1 MPTSRSW
8 LPGFIALGVVWGSSF
23 LFIEWA
29 LQAFTPVG
37 VAFLRGA
44 LGSLSLLAFA
54 AVLKVELP
62 RKPIEW
68 FHISVVA
75 ILLNAAPGFL
85 FAFGQQYVT
94 SVMAGILNAT
104 TPLMTLL
111 VMTVIFRSERVNL
124 NQLVG
129 LAIGFVGVALVSG
142 VIHGLGENKIVGV
155 AALLGATFCYGLS
168 FPYARRFVTPLRYSN
183 TALATAQVTA
193 SAVTLL
199 PFALIG
205 GVVSAPLSATPVI
218 GVVLLGVLGTGFAY
232 IWNYRNMK
240 LAGSAIASS
249 VTYITPVVAAV
260 LGVAFLGEH
269 LSWDQVAGGLLVL
282 LGAAMIQNRLTLLRP
297 SGYQSDLGSAPR
309 AK

>member
-1 MPTSRSW
+1 VTSSRAW

-29 LQAFTPVG
+29 LQAFTPIG

-44 LGSLSLLAFA
+44 LGSLSLLGFA
-54 AVLKVELP
+54 LALKVELP
-62 RKPIEW
+62 TKLTEW
-68 FHISVVA
+68 WHISVVA

-111 VMTVIFRSERVNL
+111 VMTVIFRSEKVNA

-129 LAIGFVGVALVSG
+129 LTIGFIGVALVSG
-142 VIHGLGENKIVGV
+142 VIHGLGENKFVGV

-168 FPYARRFVTPLRYSN
+168 FPYARHFVTPLRYSN
-183 TALATAQVTA
+183 TALAAAQVTA
-193 SAVTLL
+193 SAVILL
-199 PFALIG
+199 PFALVG
-205 GVVSAPLSATPVI
+205 GVVSAPLSATPII

-269 LSWDQVAGGLLVL
+269 LTWDQLAGGLLVL
-282 LGAAMIQNRLTLLRP
+282 LGAAMIQNRVRLV
-297 SGYQSDLGSAPR
+297 GAPQP
-309 AK
+309 

>member
-1 MPTSRSW
+1 MPSSRAW
-8 LPGFIALGVVWGSSF
+8 LPGFIALGIVWGSSF

-54 AVLKVELP
+54 AGLRVELP

-75 ILLNAAPGFL
+75 VLLNAAPGFL

-111 VMTVIFRSERVNL
+111 VMTLVFRAERVTA
-124 NQLVG
+124 NQIVG
-129 LAIGFVGVALVSG
+129 LLAGFFGVALVSG
-142 VIHGLGENKIVGV
+142 VLHGLGENKIIGV

-193 SAVTLL
+193 SAVILL

-205 GVVSAPLSATPVI
+205 GFVSAPLSVTPVI

-282 LGAAMIQNRLTLLRP
+282 LGAAMIQNRLKLIPQR
-297 SGYQSDLGSAPR
+297 QN
-309 AK
+309 

>member
-1 MPTSRSW
+1 MPTSRAW
-8 LPGFIALGVVWGSSF
+8 LPGFIALGTVWGSSF

-29 LQAFTPVG
+29 LQAFSPLG

-44 LGSLSLLAFA
+44 LGSLSLLGFA
-54 AVLKVELP
+54 AVLRVELP
-62 RKPIEW
+62 RKLIEW
-68 FHISVVA
+68 WHISVVA

-111 VMTVIFRSERVNL
+111 VMTLVFRAEKVNA
-124 NQLVG
+124 NQIVG
-129 LAIGFVGVALVSG
+129 LVAGFGGVALVSG
-142 VIHGLGENKIVGV
+142 VLHGLGENKLIGV

-168 FPYARRFVTPLRYSN
+168 FPYARRFVTPLPYSN

-193 SAVTLL
+193 SAVILL

-205 GVVSAPLSATPVI
+205 GITAGPVSTTPLVGI
-218 GVVLLGVLGTGFAY
+218 VLLGVLGTGFAY

-269 LSWDQVAGGLLVL
+269 LTWDQVAGGLLVL
-282 LGAAMIQNRLTLLRP
+282 AGAAMIQNRLTLVR
-297 SGYQSDLGSAPR
+297 SRDHHNDRGSAPS

>member
-1 MPTSRSW
+1 MPSSRAW
-8 LPGFIALGVVWGSSF
+8 LPGFIALGIVWGSSF

-68 FHISVVA
+68 FHISVLAV
-75 ILLNAAPGFL
+75 LLNAAPGFL

-111 VMTVIFRSERVNL
+111 VMTLVFRAERVTA
-124 NQLVG
+124 NQIVG
-129 LAIGFVGVALVSG
+129 LVAGFFGVALVSG
-142 VIHGLGENKIVGV
+142 VLHGLGENKIIGV

-193 SAVTLL
+193 SAVILL

-205 GVVSAPLSATPVI
+205 GFVSAPLSVTPVI

-282 LGAAMIQNRLTLLRP
+282 LGAAMIQNRLKLIPQR
-297 SGYQSDLGSAPR
+297 QN
-309 AK
+309 

>member
-1 MPTSRSW
+1 MPSSRAW
-8 LPGFIALGVVWGSSF
+8 LPGFIALGIVWGSSF

-68 FHISVVA
+68 FHISVLAV
-75 ILLNAAPGFL
+75 LLNAAPGFL

-111 VMTVIFRSERVNL
+111 AMTLVFRAERVTA
-124 NQLVG
+124 NQIVG
-129 LAIGFVGVALVSG
+129 LVAGFFGVALVSG
-142 VIHGLGENKIVGV
+142 VLHGLGENKMIGV

-193 SAVTLL
+193 SAVILL

-205 GVVSAPLSATPVI
+205 GFVSAPLSVTPVI

-282 LGAAMIQNRLTLLRP
+282 LGAAMIQNRLKLIPQR
-297 SGYQSDLGSAPR
+297 QN
-309 AK
+309 

>member
-1 MPTSRSW
+1 VTSSRAW

-29 LQAFTPVG
+29 LQAFTPIG

-44 LGSLSLLAFA
+44 LGSLSLLGFA
-54 AVLKVELP
+54 LALKVELP
-62 RKPIEW
+62 TKLTEW
-68 FHISVVA
+68 WHISVVA

-111 VMTVIFRSERVNL
+111 VMTVIFRSEKVNA

-129 LAIGFVGVALVSG
+129 LTIGFIGVALVSG
-142 VIHGLGENKIVGV
+142 VIHGLGENKFVGV

-168 FPYARRFVTPLRYSN
+168 FPYARHFVTPLRYSN
-183 TALATAQVTA
+183 TALAAAQVTG
-193 SAVTLL
+193 SAVILL
-199 PFALIG
+199 PFALVG
-205 GVVSAPLSATPVI
+205 GVVSAPLSATPII

-269 LSWDQVAGGLLVL
+269 LTWDQLAGGLLVL
-282 LGAAMIQNRLTLLRP
+282 LGAAMIQNRVRLV
-297 SGYQSDLGSAPR
+297 GAPQP
-309 AK
+309 

>member
-1 MPTSRSW
+1 MTSSRAW
-8 LPGFIALGVVWGSSF
+8 LPGFIALGIFWGSSF
-23 LFIEWA
+23 LLIEWA

-44 LGSLSLLAFA
+44 LGSLTLLAFA
-54 AVLKVELP
+54 AALRVELP
-62 RKPIEW
+62 RKPSEW
-68 FHISVVA
+68 FHVSVVA
-75 ILLNAAPGFL
+75 VLLNAAPGFL

-104 TPLMTLL
+104 TPLMTLI
-111 VMTVIFRSERVNL
+111 VMTVIFRSEKVTA
-124 NQLVG
+124 NQLAG
-129 LAIGFVGVALVSG
+129 LAIGFIGVALVSG
-142 VIHGLGENKIVGV
+142 VIHGLGENKLVGV
-155 AALLGATFCYGLS
+155 AALLGATLCYGLS
-168 FPYARRFVTPLRYSN
+168 FPYARRFVTPMSYSN
-183 TALATAQVTA
+183 TALAAAQVTA
-193 SAVTLL
+193 SAVILL
-199 PFALIG
+199 PFAIIG
-205 GVVSAPLSATPVI
+205 GVASGPISPTPVI

-249 VTYITPVVAAV
+249 VTYITPVVAAA

-282 LGAAMIQNRLTLLRP
+282 LGAAMIQNRLTLIRP
-297 SGYQSDLGSAPR
+297 GGYHSDLGSAPN

>member
-1 MPTSRSW
+1 VTSSRAW

-29 LQAFTPVG
+29 LQAFTPIG
-37 VAFLRGA
+37 VALLRGA
-44 LGSLSLLAFA
+44 LGSLSLLGFA
-54 AVLKVELP
+54 LALKVELP
-62 RKPIEW
+62 TKLTEW
-68 FHISVVA
+68 WHISVVA

-111 VMTVIFRSERVNL
+111 VMTVIFRSEKVNA

-129 LAIGFVGVALVSG
+129 LTIGFIGVALVSG
-142 VIHGLGENKIVGV
+142 VIHGLGENKFVGV

-168 FPYARRFVTPLRYSN
+168 FPYARHFVTPLRYSN
-183 TALATAQVTA
+183 TALAAAQVTG
-193 SAVTLL
+193 SAVILL
-199 PFALIG
+199 PFALVG
-205 GVVSAPLSATPVI
+205 GVVSAPLSATPII

-269 LSWDQVAGGLLVL
+269 LTWDQLAGGLLVL
-282 LGAAMIQNRLTLLRP
+282 LGAAMIQNRVRLV
-297 SGYQSDLGSAPR
+297 GAPQP
-309 AK
+309 

>member
-1 MPTSRSW
+1 MTSSRAW

-29 LQAFTPVG
+29 LQAFTPIG

-44 LGSLSLLAFA
+44 LGSLSLLGFA
-54 AVLKVELP
+54 LALKVELP
-62 RKPIEW
+62 TKLTEW
-68 FHISVVA
+68 WHISVVA

-111 VMTVIFRSERVNL
+111 VMTVIFRSEKVNA

-129 LAIGFVGVALVSG
+129 LTIGFIGVALVSG
-142 VIHGLGENKIVGV
+142 VIHGLGENKFVGV

-168 FPYARRFVTPLRYSN
+168 FPYARHFVTPLRYSN
-183 TALATAQVTA
+183 TALAAAQVTA
-193 SAVTLL
+193 SAVILL
-199 PFALIG
+199 PFALVG
-205 GVVSAPLSATPVI
+205 GVVSAPLSATPII

-269 LSWDQVAGGLLVL
+269 LTWDQLAGGLLVL
-282 LGAAMIQNRLTLLRP
+282 LGAAMIQNRVRLV
-297 SGYQSDLGSAPR
+297 GAPQP
-309 AK
+309 

>member
-1 MPTSRSW
+1 MPSSRAW
-8 LPGFIALGVVWGSSF
+8 LPGFFALGIVWGSSF

-75 ILLNAAPGFL
+75 VLLNAAPGFL

-111 VMTVIFRSERVNL
+111 VMTLVFRAERVTA
-124 NQLVG
+124 NQIVG
-129 LAIGFVGVALVSG
+129 LVAGFFGVALVSG
-142 VIHGLGENKIVGV
+142 VLHGLGENKIIGV

-193 SAVTLL
+193 SAVILL

-205 GVVSAPLSATPVI
+205 GFVLAPLSVTPVI

-282 LGAAMIQNRLTLLRP
+282 LGAAMIQNRLKLIPQR
-297 SGYQSDLGSAPR
+297 QN
-309 AK
+309 

>member
-1 MPTSRSW
+1 MPSSRAW
-8 LPGFIALGVVWGSSF
+8 LPGFFALGIVWGSSF

-68 FHISVVA
+68 FHISVLAV
-75 ILLNAAPGFL
+75 LLNAAPGFL

-111 VMTVIFRSERVNL
+111 VMTLVFRAERVTA
-124 NQLVG
+124 NQIVG
-129 LAIGFVGVALVSG
+129 LVAGFFGVALVSG
-142 VIHGLGENKIVGV
+142 VLHGLGENKIIGV

-193 SAVTLL
+193 SAVILL

-205 GVVSAPLSATPVI
+205 GFVSAPLSVTPVI

-282 LGAAMIQNRLTLLRP
+282 LGAAMIQNRLKLIPQR
-297 SGYQSDLGSAPR
+297 QN
-309 AK
+309 

>member
-1 MPTSRSW
+1 MTSSRAW
-8 LPGFIALGVVWGSSF
+8 LPGFVALGIIWGSSF

-37 VAFLRGA
+37 VALLRGA

-62 RKPIEW
+62 RKLIEW

-111 VMTVIFRSERVNL
+111 VMTVIFRSEKINL

-129 LAIGFVGVALVSG
+129 LALGFIGVALVSG
-142 VIHGLGENKIVGV
+142 VIHGLGENKVVGV

-183 TALATAQVTA
+183 TSLATAQVTA
-193 SAVTLL
+193 SAVILL
-199 PFALIG
+199 PFALVG
-205 GVVSAPLSATPVI
+205 GVVSAPLSASPVI

-282 LGAAMIQNRLTLLRP
+282 LGAAMIQKRLSLIRP
-297 SGYQSDLGSAPR
+297 RGHHSDLGSAPS

>member
-1 MPTSRSW
+1 MTSTKAW
-8 LPGFIALGVVWGSSF
+8 LPGFIALGLVWGSSF
-23 LFIEWA
+23 LFIEWS
-29 LQAFTPVG
+29 LQSFTPIG

-44 LGSLSLLAFA
+44 LGALSLLGFA
-54 AVLKVELP
+54 ALLRVQLP
-62 RKPIEW
+62 NKLIEW
-68 FHISVVA
+68 GHLAVVA
-75 ILLNAAPGFL
+75 TLLNAAPGFL

-111 VMTVIFRSERVNL
+111 VMTVIFRAEKVTA
-124 NQLVG
+124 NQILGLVV
-129 LAIGFVGVALVSG
+129 GFVGVALVSG
-142 VIHGLGENKIVGV
+142 VVHGLGENKLVGV

-168 FPYARRFVTPLRYSN
+168 FPYARRFVTPLPYSN
-183 TALATAQVTA
+183 TALAAAQVSA
-193 SAVTLL
+193 SAIILL
-199 PFALIG
+199 PFALLG
-205 GVVSAPLSATPVI
+205 GIMSAPVTPVSM
-218 GVVLLGVLGTGFAY
+218 VSVALLGLLGTGFAY

-269 LSWDQVAGGLLVL
+269 LTIDQVAGGVLVL
-282 LGAAMIQNRLTLLRP
+282 AGAAMIQNRLVLVGR
-297 SGYQSDLGSAPR
+297 SAHHSARGSAPK

>member
-1 MPTSRSW
+1 MPTSRAW
-8 LPGFIALGVVWGSSF
+8 LPGFIALGTVWGSSF

-29 LQAFTPVG
+29 LQAFSPLG

-44 LGSLSLLAFA
+44 LGSLSLLGFA
-54 AVLKVELP
+54 AVLRVELP
-62 RKPIEW
+62 RKLIEW
-68 FHISVVA
+68 WHISVVA

-111 VMTVIFRSERVNL
+111 VMTLVFRAEKVNA
-124 NQLVG
+124 NQIVG
-129 LAIGFVGVALVSG
+129 LVAGFGGVALVSG
-142 VIHGLGENKIVGV
+142 VLHGLGENKLIGV

-193 SAVTLL
+193 SAVILL

-205 GVVSAPLSATPVI
+205 GITAGPVSTTPLVGI
-218 GVVLLGVLGTGFAY
+218 VLLGVLGTGFAY

-240 LAGSAIASS
+240 LAGSAVASS

-269 LSWDQVAGGLLVL
+269 LTWDQVAGGLLVL
-282 LGAAMIQNRLTLLRP
+282 AGAAMIQNRLTLVR
-297 SGYQSDLGSAPR
+297 SRDHHNDRGSAPS

>member
-1 MPTSRSW
+1 MPSSRAW
-8 LPGFIALGVVWGSSF
+8 LPGFIALGIVWGSSF

-54 AVLKVELP
+54 AVLRVELP

-75 ILLNAAPGFL
+75 VLLNAAPGFL

-111 VMTVIFRSERVNL
+111 VMTLVFRAERVTA
-124 NQLVG
+124 NQIVG
-129 LAIGFVGVALVSG
+129 LLAGFFGVALVSG
-142 VIHGLGENKIVGV
+142 VLHGLGENKIIGV

-193 SAVTLL
+193 SAVILL

-205 GVVSAPLSATPVI
+205 GFVSAPLSVTPVI

-282 LGAAMIQNRLTLLRP
+282 LGAAMIQNRLKLIPQR
-297 SGYQSDLGSAPR
+297 QN
-309 AK
+309 

>member
-1 MPTSRSW
+1 MPSSRAW
-8 LPGFIALGVVWGSSF
+8 LPGFIALGIVWGSSF

-68 FHISVVA
+68 FHISVLAV
-75 ILLNAAPGFL
+75 LLNAAPGFL

-111 VMTVIFRSERVNL
+111 VMTLVFRAERVTA
-124 NQLVG
+124 NQIVG
-129 LAIGFVGVALVSG
+129 LVAGFFGVALVSG
-142 VIHGLGENKIVGV
+142 VLHGLGENKMIGV

-193 SAVTLL
+193 SAVILL

-205 GVVSAPLSATPVI
+205 GFVSAPLSVTPVI

-282 LGAAMIQNRLTLLRP
+282 LGAAMIQNRLKLIPQR
-297 SGYQSDLGSAPR
+297 QN
-309 AK
+309 

>member
-1 MPTSRSW
+1 MPSSRAW

-68 FHISVVA
+68 FHISVLAV
-75 ILLNAAPGFL
+75 LLNAAPGFL

-111 VMTVIFRSERVNL
+111 VMTLVFRAERVTA
-124 NQLVG
+124 NQIVG
-129 LAIGFVGVALVSG
+129 LVAGFFGVALVSG
-142 VIHGLGENKIVGV
+142 VLHGLGENKMIGV

-193 SAVTLL
+193 SAVILL

-205 GVVSAPLSATPVI
+205 GFVSAPLSVTPVI

-282 LGAAMIQNRLTLLRP
+282 LGAAMIQNRLKLIPQR
-297 SGYQSDLGSAPR
+297 QN
-309 AK
+309 

>member
-1 MPTSRSW
+1 VTSSRAW
-8 LPGFIALGVVWGSSF
+8 LPGFIALGIVWGSSF

-44 LGSLSLLAFA
+44 LGSLSLLAFTA
-54 AVLKVELP
+54 ALRVELP
-62 RKPIEW
+62 RKPSEW

-75 ILLNAAPGFL
+75 VLLNAAPGFL

-104 TPLMTLL
+104 TPLMTLI
-111 VMTVIFRSERVNL
+111 VMTVIFRSEKVNA
-124 NQLVG
+124 NQLAG
-129 LAIGFVGVALVSG
+129 LAIGFIGVALVSG
-142 VIHGLGENKIVGV
+142 VIHGLGENKLVGV
-155 AALLGATFCYGLS
+155 AALLGATLCYGLS
-168 FPYARRFVTPLRYSN
+168 FPYARRFVTPMSYSN
-183 TALATAQVTA
+183 TALAAAQVTA
-193 SAVTLL
+193 SAVILL
-199 PFALIG
+199 PFAIIG
-205 GVVSAPLSATPVI
+205 GVASGPISPTPVI

-260 LGVAFLGEH
+260 LGVAFLAEH

-282 LGAAMIQNRLTLLRP
+282 LGAAMIQNRLTVIRP
-297 SGYQSDLGSAPR
+297 GGYHSDLGSAPN

>member
-1 MPTSRSW
+1 MPSSRAW
-8 LPGFIALGVVWGSSF
+8 LPGFFALGIVWGSSF

-68 FHISVVA
+68 FHISVLAV
-75 ILLNAAPGFL
+75 LLNAAPGFL

-111 VMTVIFRSERVNL
+111 VMTLVFRAERVTA
-124 NQLVG
+124 NQIVG
-129 LAIGFVGVALVSG
+129 LLAGFFGVALVSG
-142 VIHGLGENKIVGV
+142 VLHGLGENKIIGV

-193 SAVTLL
+193 SAVILL

-205 GVVSAPLSATPVI
+205 GFVSAPLSVTPVI

-282 LGAAMIQNRLTLLRP
+282 LGAAMIQNRLKLIPQR
-297 SGYQSDLGSAPR
+297 QN
-309 AK
+309 

>member
-1 MPTSRSW
+1 MPSSRAW
-8 LPGFIALGVVWGSSF
+8 LPGFIALGIVWGSSF

-75 ILLNAAPGFL
+75 VLLNAAPGFL

-111 VMTVIFRSERVNL
+111 VMTLVFRAERVTA
-124 NQLVG
+124 NQIVG
-129 LAIGFVGVALVSG
+129 LLAGFFGVALVSG
-142 VIHGLGENKIVGV
+142 VLHGLGENKIIGV

-193 SAVTLL
+193 SAVILL

-205 GVVSAPLSATPVI
+205 GFVSAPLSVTPVI

-282 LGAAMIQNRLTLLRP
+282 LGAAMIQNRLKLIPQR
-297 SGYQSDLGSAPR
+297 QN
-309 AK
+309 

>member
-1 MPTSRSW
+1 MTSSRAW

-29 LQAFTPVG
+29 LQAFTPIG
-37 VAFLRGA
+37 VALLRGA
-44 LGSLSLLAFA
+44 LGSLSLLGFA
-54 AVLKVELP
+54 LALKVELP
-62 RKPIEW
+62 TKLTEW
-68 FHISVVA
+68 WHISVVA

-111 VMTVIFRSERVNL
+111 VMTVIFRSEKVNA

-129 LAIGFVGVALVSG
+129 LTIGFIGVALVSG
-142 VIHGLGENKIVGV
+142 VIHGLGENKFVGV

-168 FPYARRFVTPLRYSN
+168 FPYARHFVTPLRYSN
-183 TALATAQVTA
+183 TALAAAQVTG
-193 SAVTLL
+193 SAVILL
-199 PFALIG
+199 PFALVG
-205 GVVSAPLSATPVI
+205 GVVSAPLSATPII

-269 LSWDQVAGGLLVL
+269 LTWDQLAGGLLVL
-282 LGAAMIQNRLTLLRP
+282 LGAAMIQNRVRLV
-297 SGYQSDLGSAPR
+297 GAPQP
-309 AK
+309 

>member
-1 MPTSRSW
+1 VPTSRAW
-8 LPGFIALGVVWGSSF
+8 LPGFIALGTVWGSSF

-29 LQAFTPVG
+29 LQAFSPLG

-44 LGSLSLLAFA
+44 LGSLSLLGFA
-54 AVLKVELP
+54 PVLRVGLP
-62 RKPIEW
+62 RKLIEW
-68 FHISVVA
+68 WHISVVA

-111 VMTVIFRSERVNL
+111 VMTLVFRAEKVNA
-124 NQLVG
+124 NQIVG
-129 LAIGFVGVALVSG
+129 LVAGFGGVALVSG
-142 VIHGLGENKIVGV
+142 VLHGLGENKLIGV

-168 FPYARRFVTPLRYSN
+168 FPYARRFVTPLPYSN

-193 SAVTLL
+193 SAVILL

-205 GVVSAPLSATPVI
+205 GITAGPVSATPLVGI
-218 GVVLLGVLGTGFAY
+218 VLLGVLGTGFAY

-269 LSWDQVAGGLLVL
+269 LTWDQVAGGLLVL
-282 LGAAMIQNRLTLLRP
+282 AGAAMIQNRVIVVR
-297 SGYQSDLGSAPR
+297 SRDYHNDRGSAPS

>member
-1 MPTSRSW
+1 VTSSRAW

-29 LQAFTPVG
+29 LQAFTPIG
-37 VAFLRGA
+37 VALLRGA
-44 LGSLSLLAFA
+44 LGSLSLLGFA
-54 AVLKVELP
+54 LALKVELP
-62 RKPIEW
+62 TKLTEW
-68 FHISVVA
+68 WHISVVA

-111 VMTVIFRSERVNL
+111 VMTVIFRSEKVNA

-129 LAIGFVGVALVSG
+129 LTIGFIGVALVSG
-142 VIHGLGENKIVGV
+142 VIHGLGENKFVGV

-168 FPYARRFVTPLRYSN
+168 FPYARHFVTPLRYSN
-183 TALATAQVTA
+183 TALAAAQVTA
-193 SAVTLL
+193 SAVILL
-199 PFALIG
+199 PFALVG
-205 GVVSAPLSATPVI
+205 GVVSAPLSATPII

-269 LSWDQVAGGLLVL
+269 LTWDQLAGGLLVL
-282 LGAAMIQNRLTLLRP
+282 LGAAMIQNRVRLV
-297 SGYQSDLGSAPR
+297 GAPQP
-309 AK
+309 

>member
-1 MPTSRSW
+1 MTSSRAW
-8 LPGFIALGVVWGSSF
+8 LPGFIALGIVWGSSF

-54 AVLKVELP
+54 AALRVELP

-111 VMTVIFRSERVNL
+111 VMTVIFRSEKVNA
-124 NQLVG
+124 NQLAG
-129 LAIGFVGVALVSG
+129 LAIGFIGVALVSG
-142 VIHGLGENKIVGV
+142 VIHGLGENKLVGV

-168 FPYARRFVTPLRYSN
+168 FPYARRFVTPMSYSN
-183 TALATAQVTA
+183 TALAAAQVTA
-193 SAVTLL
+193 SAVILL
-199 PFALIG
+199 PFAIIG
-205 GVVSAPLSATPVI
+205 GVASGPISPTPVI

-249 VTYITPVVAAV
+249 VTYITPVVAAA

-282 LGAAMIQNRLTLLRP
+282 LGAAMIQNRLTVIRP
-297 SGYQSDLGSAPR
+297 GGYHSDLGSAPN

>member
-1 MPTSRSW
+1 VPTSRAW
-8 LPGFIALGVVWGSSF
+8 LPGFIALGIVWGSSF

-29 LQAFTPVG
+29 LHAFSPLG

-44 LGSLSLLAFA
+44 LGSLSLLTFA
-54 AVLKVELP
+54 AVLRVGLP
-62 RKPIEW
+62 RKLIEW
-68 FHISVVA
+68 WHISVVA

-111 VMTVIFRSERVNL
+111 VMTLVFRAEKVNA
-124 NQLVG
+124 NQIVG
-129 LAIGFVGVALVSG
+129 LVAGFGGVALVSG
-142 VIHGLGENKIVGV
+142 VLHGLGENKLIGV

-168 FPYARRFVTPLRYSN
+168 FPYARRFVTPLPYSN

-193 SAVTLL
+193 SAVILL

-205 GVVSAPLSATPVI
+205 GITAGPVSATPLVGI
-218 GVVLLGVLGTGFAY
+218 VLLGVLGTGFAY

-260 LGVAFLGEH
+260 LGLAFLGEH
-269 LSWDQVAGGLLVL
+269 LTWDQIAGGLLVL
-282 LGAAMIQNRLTLLRP
+282 AGAAMIQNRLRVLAVRTH
-297 SGYQSDLGSAPR
+297 
-309 AK
+309 

>member
-8 LPGFIALGVVWGSSF
+8 LPGFIALGIVWGSSF

-54 AVLKVELP
+54 AVLRVELP
-62 RKPIEW
+62 RKLIEW

-75 ILLNAAPGFL
+75 ILLNAAPGFF

-111 VMTVIFRSERVNL
+111 VMTVIFRSEKVNL

-129 LAIGFVGVALVSG
+129 LAIGFIGVALVSG
-142 VIHGLGENKIVGV
+142 VIHGLGENKVVGV

-183 TALATAQVTA
+183 TSLATAQVTA
-193 SAVTLL
+193 SAVILL

-249 VTYITPVVAAV
+249 VTYVTPVVAAV

-282 LGAAMIQNRLTLLRP
+282 LGAAMIQKRLSLIRP
-297 SGYQSDLGSAPR
+297 RGHHSDLGSAPS

>member
-1 MPTSRSW
+1 MPSSRAW
-8 LPGFIALGVVWGSSF
+8 LPGFFALGIVWGSSF

-62 RKPIEW
+62 WKPIEW
-68 FHISVVA
+68 FHISVLAV
-75 ILLNAAPGFL
+75 LLNAAPGFL

-111 VMTVIFRSERVNL
+111 VMTLVFRAERVTA
-124 NQLVG
+124 NQIVG
-129 LAIGFVGVALVSG
+129 LVAGFFGVALVSG
-142 VIHGLGENKIVGV
+142 VLHGLGENKIIGV

-193 SAVTLL
+193 SAVILL

-205 GVVSAPLSATPVI
+205 GFVLAPLSVTPVI

-282 LGAAMIQNRLTLLRP
+282 LGAAMIQNRLKLIPQR
-297 SGYQSDLGSAPR
+297 QN
-309 AK
+309 

>member
-1 MPTSRSW
+1 VPTSRAW
-8 LPGFIALGVVWGSSF
+8 LPGFIALGIVWGSSF

-29 LQAFTPVG
+29 LHAFSPLG

-44 LGSLSLLAFA
+44 LGSLSLLTFA
-54 AVLKVELP
+54 AVLRVGLP
-62 RKPIEW
+62 RKLIEW
-68 FHISVVA
+68 IHISVVA
-75 ILLNAAPGFL
+75 VLLNAAPGFL

-111 VMTVIFRSERVNL
+111 MMTLVFRSEKVSA
-124 NQLVG
+124 NQIVG
-129 LAIGFVGVALVSG
+129 LVTGFVGVALVSG
-142 VIHGLGENKIVGV
+142 VLHGLGENKLVGV

-168 FPYARRFVTPLRYSN
+168 FPYARRFVTPLPYSN

-193 SAVTLL
+193 SAVILL

-205 GVVSAPLSATPVI
+205 GITAGPVSATPLVGI
-218 GVVLLGVLGTGFAY
+218 VLLGVLGTGFAY

-260 LGVAFLGEH
+260 LGLAFLGEH
-269 LSWDQVAGGLLVL
+269 LTWDQIAGGLLVL
-282 LGAAMIQNRLTLLRP
+282 AGAAMIQNRLRVLAVRTH
-297 SGYQSDLGSAPR
+297 
-309 AK
+309 

>member
-1 MPTSRSW
+1 MPSSRAW
-8 LPGFIALGVVWGSSF
+8 LPGFFALGIVWGSSF

-54 AVLKVELP
+54 AVLRVELP

-75 ILLNAAPGFL
+75 VLLNAAPGFL

-111 VMTVIFRSERVNL
+111 VMTLVFRAERVTA
-124 NQLVG
+124 NQIVG
-129 LAIGFVGVALVSG
+129 LLAGFFGVALVSG
-142 VIHGLGENKIVGV
+142 VLHGLGENKIIGV

-193 SAVTLL
+193 SAVILL

-205 GVVSAPLSATPVI
+205 GFVSAPLSVTPVI

-240 LAGSAIASS
+240 LAGSASASA

-282 LGAAMIQNRLTLLRP
+282 LGAAMIQNRLKLIPQR
-297 SGYQSDLGSAPR
+297 QN
-309 AK
+309 

>member
-1 MPTSRSW
+1 MTSSRAW

-29 LQAFTPVG
+29 LQAFTPIG
-37 VAFLRGA
+37 VALLRGA
-44 LGSLSLLAFA
+44 LGSLSLLGFA
-54 AVLKVELP
+54 LALKVELP
-62 RKPIEW
+62 TKLTEW
-68 FHISVVA
+68 WHISVVA

-111 VMTVIFRSERVNL
+111 VMTVIFRSEKVNA

-129 LAIGFVGVALVSG
+129 LTIGFIGVALVSG
-142 VIHGLGENKIVGV
+142 VIHGLGENKFVGV

-168 FPYARRFVTPLRYSN
+168 FPYARHFVTPLRYSN
-183 TALATAQVTA
+183 TALAAAQVTA
-193 SAVTLL
+193 SAVILL
-199 PFALIG
+199 PFALVG
-205 GVVSAPLSATPVI
+205 GVVSAPLSATPII

-269 LSWDQVAGGLLVL
+269 LTWDQLAGGLLVL
-282 LGAAMIQNRLTLLRP
+282 LGAAMIQNRVRLV
-297 SGYQSDLGSAPR
+297 GAPQP
-309 AK
+309 

>member
-1 MPTSRSW
+1 MPSSRAW
-8 LPGFIALGVVWGSSF
+8 LPGFFALGIVWGSSF

-68 FHISVVA
+68 FHISVLAV
-75 ILLNAAPGFL
+75 LLNAAPGFL

-111 VMTVIFRSERVNL
+111 VMTLVFRAERVTA
-124 NQLVG
+124 NQIVG
-129 LAIGFVGVALVSG
+129 LVAGFFGVALVSG
-142 VIHGLGENKIVGV
+142 VLHGLGENKIIGV

-193 SAVTLL
+193 SAVILL

-205 GVVSAPLSATPVI
+205 GFVLAPLSVTPVI

-282 LGAAMIQNRLTLLRP
+282 LGAAMIQNRLKLIPQR
-297 SGYQSDLGSAPR
+297 QN
-309 AK
+309 